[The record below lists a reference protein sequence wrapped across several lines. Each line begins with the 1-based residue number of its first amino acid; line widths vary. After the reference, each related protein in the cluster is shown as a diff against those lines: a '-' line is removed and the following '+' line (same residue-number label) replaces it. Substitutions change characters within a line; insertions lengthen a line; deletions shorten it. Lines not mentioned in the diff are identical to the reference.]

1 MNKQKLVRFINKYY
15 LNGTVNSVILNS
27 KSSKLAARF
36 ISGDKTLLGELE
48 MDKWQF
54 EDSEV
59 GIYSTEQLL
68 KLLSVLDED
77 INVTINKAGD
87 KSIALKV
94 SDASSSVNY
103 MLSDISIIS
112 KPPQL
117 KSVPNFELKIDVTPN
132 FMNKFIAG
140 KGALV
145 DTDNFTVITNGSETK
160 LVIGYASINTNRVII
175 PVTTKESSNIDNVS
189 FNANIFKEVLTANK
203 ECESATLEVS
213 SEGLSKI
220 TFRVDDFSVTY
231 WLVAST
237 DVD

>member
-1 MNKQKLVRFINKYY
+1 
-15 LNGTVNSVILNS
+15 
-27 KSSKLAARF
+27 
-36 ISGDKTLLGELE
+36 

-132 FMNKFIAG
+132 FMNKFISG
-140 KGALV
+140 KSALAE
-145 DTDNFTVITNGSETK
+145 TDNFTVITDGSETK

-175 PVTTKESSNIDNVS
+175 PVTTTESSNIDNVS